1 MEVRDQLHPPAA
13 LRFEKE
19 SLERLEYD
27 AGWTPETV
35 YVLEKRSISPS
46 LAMVRHTARLT
57 SGGPLRKYTQ

>member
-19 SLERLEYD
+19 APEFLEYD

-35 YVLEKRSISPS
+35 YVLEKRSVSPS
-46 LAMVRHTARLT
+46 LVMVRHAARLT
-57 SGGPLRKYTQ
+57 SGGSIRKYTQ